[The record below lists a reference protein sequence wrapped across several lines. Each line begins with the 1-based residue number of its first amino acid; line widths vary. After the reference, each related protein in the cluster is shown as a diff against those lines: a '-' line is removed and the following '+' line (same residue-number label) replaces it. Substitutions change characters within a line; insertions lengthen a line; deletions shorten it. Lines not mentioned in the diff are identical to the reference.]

1 MAIQSA
7 AATTV
12 DPQKWLGMLQRWC
25 PAAPTADLVA
35 FINLLIEA
43 AGSRRVEWLDDL
55 IVQADNQLRRTGAWK
70 MNRLKQYAEVMSKNP
85 RHLPRLRK
93 LRGSHDFDVVLKILE
108 TTGRGMSADEVLR
121 AFRRHRA
128 ITRGA
133 LVNVLIS
140 MTRIGLI
147 ERYSDGIYGLPRSGG
162 ARYESGTR
170 LIFKL
175 ALAVP
180 ETTRAALCA
189 ATGYSRARVGA
200 AIINL
205 RKRGLFDPS
214 RISVSAEARTKT
226 ERGETIFNKKGKVF
240 WALEVSPAAPVE
252 AAVFTALRAERLP
265 LEDAEV
271 EAEIERLK
279 ALPLA
284 EYEAQRERAASR
296 LGVRLSVLDRLR
308 PDGAKEE
315 GGTAVP
321 QRAAAARRATLS
333 ATERR
338 LAAEKECE
346 QLLIERYEA
355 YVGNGRK
362 REERPLKDKIRTE
375 MTELI
380 PKLSG
385 RSFDK
390 CWKATAVAQCWDWTL
405 PGKRKAV

>member
-1 MAIQSA
+1 MAIQSE

-25 PAAPTADLVA
+25 PAAPTAELVA

-70 MNRLKQYAEVMSKNP
+70 MNRLKQYAEEMSKNP

-93 LRGSHDFDVVLKILE
+93 LRGSRDFDVALKILE
-108 TTGRGMSADEVLR
+108 TTGRGMSADEVLP

-128 ITRGA
+128 ITRGG

-147 ERYSDGIYGLPRSGG
+147 ERYSDGIYGVPRSRGE
-162 ARYESGTR
+162 RYESGTR

-200 AIINL
+200 AINNL

-214 RISVSAEARTKT
+214 QISVSAEARTKT

-240 WALEVSPAAPVE
+240 WALRVSPAAPVE
-252 AAVFTALRAERLP
+252 AAVFTALRPERLP

-284 EYEAQRERAASR
+284 EYEVEREPAASR
-296 LGVRLSVLDRLR
+296 LGMRLSVLDRLR
-308 PDGAKEE
+308 SDGAKEV
-315 GGTAVP
+315 GTAIP
-321 QRAAAARRATLS
+321 QRTAAITALPTGKSLRQIA
-333 ATERR
+333 
-338 LAAEKECE
+338 
-346 QLLIERYEA
+346 
-355 YVGNGRK
+355 RK
-362 REERPLKDKIRTE
+362 RCLES
-375 MTELI
+375 LI
-380 PKLSG
+380 GLLRGHDLPPQG
-385 RSFDK
+385 
-390 CWKATAVAQCWDWTL
+390 TVPAQCEAAIREFMGLSERAFYNCLREAERVTGNHKW
-405 PGKRKAV
+405 GKAGRRSE

>member
-43 AGSRRVEWLDDL
+43 AGPRRVEWLDDL

-70 MNRLKQYAEVMSKNP
+70 MNRLEQYAEVMSKNP

-93 LRGSHDFDVVLKILE
+93 LLGSRDFDVALKILE
-108 TTGRGMSADEVLR
+108 TTGRGMSVDDILP
-121 AFRRHRA
+121 AFRRHRD

-147 ERYSDGIYGLPRSGG
+147 ERYSDGIYGVPRSGG
-162 ARYESGTR
+162 ERYESGTR

-175 ALAVP
+175 ALPVP

-189 ATGYSRARVGA
+189 ATGYSRARVGG
-200 AIINL
+200 AINNL

-240 WALEVSPAAPVE
+240 WAPEVSPGTPVD

-265 LEDAEV
+265 LEDAEFG
-271 EAEIERLK
+271 AEIERLK

-284 EYEAQRERAASR
+284 EYYAQREAAASR
-296 LGVRLSVLDRLR
+296 LGLRLVVLDHFRSDR
-308 PDGAKEE
+308 TKEE
-315 GGTAVP
+315 VGTATP
-321 QRAAAARRATLS
+321 QRTAAITALPTGKSLRQIA
-333 ATERR
+333 
-338 LAAEKECE
+338 
-346 QLLIERYEA
+346 
-355 YVGNGRK
+355 RK
-362 REERPLKDKIRTE
+362 RCLES
-375 MTELI
+375 LI
-380 PKLSG
+380 GLLRGHDLPPQG
-385 RSFDK
+385 
-390 CWKATAVAQCWDWTL
+390 TVPAQCEAAIREFMGLSERAFYNCLREAEGITGNHKW
-405 PGKRKAV
+405 GKAGRRPE